1 MDRIFINGIEID
13 QEQEKGINLVYQS
26 PYFTEID
33 FIISNRTT
41 SVDIPRT
48 PNNIRAVEYSGIMQ
62 NATLFEYN
70 IHEVMLYRD
79 GVQLFRGTGTLLSIT
94 PQAYKFTFAWGN
106 INAFQQMLDTNLR
119 DLQTQDAGDYIGYNR
134 TAVSAN
140 PTYYPSGWNT
150 VQAWG
155 YGVSGL
161 SIQPIMP
168 VSQIMGRLAE
178 RFGVSFSFPQGRD
191 FNKYRVPLVTRF
203 GDELSA
209 EWQGAIFSR
218 GGVGETTIGNN
229 GGVRYLA
236 GSGGAISVNEGIIDT
251 TDIDTLVVQ
260 VPKGFQTQEV
270 LEQFDFVTVGVG
282 LQVMALEYDGAE
294 ATATILQ
301 TIPTV
306 NKSTYNPSNGEKIY
320 TYTVEQDVS
329 YSVDV
334 ADYDE
339 VVLAIAY
346 KEPEDSVL
354 DDSTLSQISIVVNS
368 GVKVYNP
375 DADTVSFGG
384 SAVLPLYANL
394 PDMSV
399 ADFLKNLMKLEGLFA
414 YSTDDKEV
422 RFVSL
427 ADLYNKR
434 GVAQDWSNK
443 VIAENGLPTETATT
457 FNSLAQKN
465 WMRYAEDE
473 QVPANYNGYIV
484 VYSALL
490 EQENDLI
497 SVDFAPTEGNT
508 IGVWVEGE
516 NGAEWH
522 DVTPRI
528 LRVQAD
534 GAIGFRG
541 MSWDSLITREYA
553 EYQQAVKQL
562 RTVKVVALL
571 TTKDL
576 LTYDPTTP
584 IYVRQWGHYYAVTKL
599 TTKDHRTAEVE
610 LLQLTN

>member
-13 QEQEKGINLVYQS
+13 QEQEKSINLVYQS

-62 NATLFEYN
+62 SATLFEYN

-106 INAFQQMLDTNLR
+106 INAFRQMLDTNLR
-119 DLQTQDAGDYIGYNR
+119 DLQTQDAGDYIGYNL
-134 TAVSAN
+134 TAVNAN

-161 SIQPIMP
+161 SVQPIMP

-209 EWQGAIFSR
+209 EWQGAKFVR
-218 GGVGETTIGNN
+218 DGVGLTTQGN
-229 GGVRYLA
+229 GGALYL
-236 GSGGAISVNEGIIDT
+236 SGLSTDRVGGLSVNEGIIDT

-260 VPKGFQTQEV
+260 VPKGFETRGTG
-270 LEQFDFVTVGVG
+270 DSRVGVG
-282 LQVMALEYDGAE
+282 LSVIALSYDGADVVFTQL
-294 ATATILQ
+294 ATLPLQ
-301 TIPTV
+301 RDIVYMP
-306 NKSTYNPSNGEKIY
+306 NPSDSY
-320 TYTVEQDVS
+320 TKWIAVKDLS

-334 ADYDE
+334 AEYDE
-339 VVLAIAY
+339 VVIAISF
-346 KEPEDSVL
+346 KNPENPYYQGDVTSVEVY
-354 DDSTLSQISIVVNS
+354 SNS
-368 GVKVYNP
+368 GVVVYNP

-399 ADFLKNLMKLEGLFA
+399 ADFLKNLMKLEGVFA

-434 GVAQDWSNK
+434 GVAQDWSDK

-473 QVPANYNGYIV
+473 QVPATYDGYIV

-541 MSWDSLITREYA
+541 MSWDNLITREYA
-553 EYQQAVKQL
+553 EYQQAVKQP
-562 RTVKVVALL
+562 RTVKVGALL

-599 TTKDHRTAEVE
+599 TTKDQRTAEVE